1 MCTVLILNQVRSDF
15 PVVLATNRDE
25 FFARAASPAV
35 RLLDAPK
42 TVGGRDL
49 VKGGAWMGVTER
61 GVFVGV
67 TNQRTRRSPDPT
79 KRSRGELVIEALR
92 APTPEAIEAL
102 LRGVDGRAYNPFN
115 LLFGD
120 ARGLKVAYGREDSA
134 ALELETV
141 PPGLHVLPNDRLDC
155 SDFPKVARAK
165 ELLASALEAPFEV
178 LRDALIAAL
187 ADRARPALEDVPEPA
202 PHPFLTRAML
212 RELSALCIRTET
224 YGTRSSTIV
233 ALAPGRVGHYLYA
246 DGPPDSTTL
255 EDVSNLY
262 A

>member
-1 MCTVLILNQVRSDF
+1 MCPVLILNQVRSDF

-35 RLLDAPK
+35 RLLDAPRA
-42 TVGGRDL
+42 VGGRDL
-49 VKGGAWMGVTER
+49 VKGGAWMGVTEQ

-67 TNQRTRRSPDPT
+67 TNQRTSKSPDPA
-79 KRSRGELVIEALR
+79 KRSRGELVMEALR
-92 APTPEAIEAL
+92 AKTPNAIEAL
-102 LRGVDGRAYNPFN
+102 LSSVDGRAYNPFN

-120 ARGLKVAYGREDSA
+120 AHELKVAYGREQSA
-134 ALELETV
+134 ALQIETV

-155 SDFPKVARAK
+155 ADFPKVARARQ
-165 ELLASALEAPFEV
+165 LLASDLQAPFEA
-178 LRDALIAAL
+178 LRDALITTL

-202 PHPFLTRAML
+202 LHPFLTRAML

-233 ALAPGRVGHYLYA
+233 ALAQGRVAHYLYA
-246 DGPPDSTTL
+246 DGPPDRASFA
-255 EDVSNLY
+255 DVLGLY